1 MKSKMIPKELIN
13 IKAPSQ
19 GKPAH
24 SRKHGTVLIIGP
36 NTHYLQAVAKFIEG
50 WGHSVLTCTV
60 SEEILSCSDR
70 TVYDAILLDLSI
82 EYKGNI
88 SLVSFLK
95 QKFPSSKLILLYEI
109 EQIDEAL
116 EGIRMGAYFYLPKKC
131 DPSDVASLV
140 HKAILERY
148 RELVQESGFE
158 QTLFEELSG
167 NNPQMR
173 KIVEIIRKVAPTD
186 STVLIVG
193 ESGVGKEVV
202 AQILHRLSPRQD
214 KPFIAINCSALP
226 ENLLESELFGH
237 VQGAFTGAERDKRG
251 LFAEADGGTVF
262 LDEIADMSLSNQA
275 KLLRVLQNGEIR
287 PLGSNTIQRVNVRI
301 ISATNK
307 NLQDAVEN
315 RTFRDDLFYR
325 LNVIQIRIPPLR
337 ERIDA
342 LSTLIQHFIARYNHR
357 FGKNIQGI
365 DNNALVVLRSYPYPG
380 NVRELE
386 SIIAHAVIMAED
398 SMIHLQDL
406 PENVQQEKLRI
417 LALPNEKNNGLLQ
430 LAEVEAAHIRHI
442 LEKVNYNQSEAAKI
456 LGISR
461 STLWRKMK
469 EYNIPINK

>member
-1 MKSKMIPKELIN
+1 MKSKFIPKELIN
-13 IKAPSQ
+13 VKIPAQ
-19 GKPAH
+19 EKPTH
-24 SRKHGTVLIIGP
+24 PRKHGTVFIIGP
-36 NTHYLQAVAKFIEG
+36 DTYYLQAITKFIEG
-50 WGHSVLTCTV
+50 WGHSVINCNN
-60 SEEILSCSDR
+60 SQEILLHSHR
-70 TVYDAILLDLSI
+70 TVCDVILLDLSI
-82 EYKGNI
+82 GYKGNI
-88 SLVSFLK
+88 SLVPFLK
-95 QKFPSSKLILLYEI
+95 QKFPSSKLILLYEM

-140 HKAILERY
+140 HKAVLERH
-148 RELVQESGFE
+148 RELDQESGFE

-167 NNPQMR
+167 NNPKMR
-173 KIVEIIRKVAPTD
+173 KVVEIIRKVAPTD
-186 STVLIVG
+186 STVLIIG

-226 ENLLESELFGH
+226 ESLLESELFGY
-237 VQGAFTGAERDKRG
+237 VQGAFTGAEKDKRG

-287 PLGSNTIQRVNVRI
+287 PVGSNMIQRVNVRI

-342 LSTLIQHFIARYNHR
+342 LPTLIQHFIARYNHR

-365 DNNALVVLRSYPYPG
+365 DNTALAALRSYPYPG

-398 SMIHLQDL
+398 SVIHFQDL
-406 PENVQQEKLRI
+406 PENIQQEKLRI
-417 LALPNEKNNGLLQ
+417 LALPNEKNNGLLP
-430 LAEVEAAHIRHI
+430 LAEVEASHIRHV
-442 LEKVNYNQSEAAKI
+442 LEKMNYNQSEAAKI

>member
-1 MKSKMIPKELIN
+1 MKSKMTHKELLN
-13 IKAPSQ
+13 IKIPFQ
-19 GKPAH
+19 EKPTH
-24 SRKHGTVLIIGP
+24 SRKQGTVLIIGP
-36 NTHYLQAVAKFIEG
+36 DSYYLQAVVKFIEG
-50 WGHSVLTCTV
+50 WGHSIFTCTT
-60 SEEILSCSDR
+60 SEEILSYSHR
-70 TVYDAILLDLSI
+70 TVYDVLLLDLSI

-88 SLVSFLK
+88 NLVSFLK
-95 QKFPSSKLILLYEI
+95 QKFPSSKLILLYEM
-109 EQIDEAL
+109 EQIDKAL
-116 EGIRMGAYFYLPKKC
+116 EGIRLGAYFYVPKKS

-140 HKAILERY
+140 HKAILERH

-173 KIVEIIRKVAPTD
+173 KVVEIIRKVAPTD
-186 STVLIVG
+186 STVLIMG

-226 ENLLESELFGH
+226 ESLLESELFGH

-262 LDEIADMSLSNQA
+262 LDEIGDMSLSNQA

-287 PLGSNTIQRVNVRI
+287 AVGSNTTQRINVRV

-342 LSTLIQHFIARYNHR
+342 LPTLIQHFIVRYNHQ
-357 FGKNIQGI
+357 FGKNIQEI
-365 DNNALVVLRSYPYPG
+365 DSTALAVLRSYPYPG

-417 LALPNEKNNGLLQ
+417 LALPNEKDNGLLP
-430 LAEVEAAHIRHI
+430 LAEVEASHIRHV

-461 STLWRKMK
+461 STLWRKMR
-469 EYNIPINK
+469 EYNIPLKK